1 MYTTDTKFVLGCFY
15 TLQELLERV
24 DKHPASTEKFEEQK
38 NKKSLEANNSLKALS
53 YIALMSKC

>member
-24 DKHPASTEKFEEQK
+24 DKHPVSTEKFEEQK
-38 NKKSLEANNSLKALS
+38 NKKSLEANNSLKAFS
-53 YIALMSKC
+53 